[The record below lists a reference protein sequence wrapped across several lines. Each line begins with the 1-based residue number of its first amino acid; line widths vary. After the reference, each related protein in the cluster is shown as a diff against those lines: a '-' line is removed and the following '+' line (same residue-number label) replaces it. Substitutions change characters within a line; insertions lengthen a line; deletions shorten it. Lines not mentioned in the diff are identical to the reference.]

1 MRSNL
6 DTKGFELRI
15 SRPNFVMTH
24 NEIAPPESPN
34 ERSFLGPSLLAIGLI
49 VAGVTL
55 WMVNDEAEKRALHA
69 PVTVVSKNG

>member
-1 MRSNL
+1 
-6 DTKGFELRI
+6 
-15 SRPNFVMTH
+15 MTH

-69 PVTVVSKNG
+69 PVAVVSKNG

>member
-1 MRSNL
+1 
-6 DTKGFELRI
+6 
-15 SRPNFVMTH
+15 
-24 NEIAPPESPN
+24 
-34 ERSFLGPSLLAIGLI
+34 